1 MKNRQTLPGNVAFET
16 LSTHAGAYT
25 ERAGAE
31 GEAIFPTS
39 RLHFASAAEAAES
52 CSGCKGSAVFGD
64 SGNATVSLFEQRMM
78 ALEGAEAACATS
90 SGTAAIFALCMAHLQ
105 PGDHILCAR
114 QMSGSTI
121 DLISNTL
128 VNFGITSSFVD
139 VSDQNAWL
147 DSVHDETKMIF
158 VESPSYP
165 LGDIADFE
173 VLKEVAEF
181 SNALL
186 VVDNALCTPALQ
198 QPLAWGADLV
208 VYSMA
213 NYLDGQGL
221 CRGGLVLGSE
231 ALMAPV
237 RRWRQLAGS
246 HLNPNDAWSLLKG
259 LETLKLRMDSHCRNT
274 QQLAWFLAEH
284 ESVIDVHYSGLPF
297 HAGAALARK
306 QQQGYGALV
315 AFEVAGGRQAA
326 WQVIDG
332 VQLMMRTA
340 ELGDTR
346 TTITHPAS
354 TTHSALTDQEKREA
368 GITEGL
374 VCIAVGLENIEDLK
388 ADLDQALAR
397 LGSLS

>member
-1 MKNRQTLPGNVAFET
+1 MQG
-16 LSTHAGAYT
+16 
-25 ERAGAE
+25 
-31 GEAIFPTS
+31 
-39 RLHFASAAEAAES
+39 
-52 CSGCKGSAVFGD
+52 GSAVFGD

-114 QMSGSTI
+114 QMSRSTI

-246 HLNPNDAWSLLKG
+246 HLNPNDALV
-259 LETLKLRMDSHCRNT
+259 
-274 QQLAWFLAEH
+274 FAERVRDP
-284 ESVIDVHYSGLPF
+284 EVTDGQPLP
-297 HAGAALARK
+297 
-306 QQQGYGALV
+306 
-315 AFEVAGGRQAA
+315 
-326 WQVIDG
+326 
-332 VQLMMRTA
+332 
-340 ELGDTR
+340 
-346 TTITHPAS
+346 
-354 TTHSALTDQEKREA
+354 
-368 GITEGL
+368 
-374 VCIAVGLENIEDLK
+374 
-388 ADLDQALAR
+388 
-397 LGSLS
+397 